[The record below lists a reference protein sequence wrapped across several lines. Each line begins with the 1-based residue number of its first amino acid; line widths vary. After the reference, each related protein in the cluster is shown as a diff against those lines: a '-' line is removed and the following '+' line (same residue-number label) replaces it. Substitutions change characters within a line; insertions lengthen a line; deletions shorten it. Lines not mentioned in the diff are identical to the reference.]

1 VTVRNE
7 NLWIKKGMKFPEPD
21 PPRPPPDTSKFFFKK
36 AGSIPKAAP
45 APVAETS
52 SHPVGTRPSHPP
64 RPVGTRQSHPY
75 LPSTLT
81 GRGSRP
87 NGPLSHPVR
96 NRRRRP
102 PKSSPTSSRA

>member
-1 VTVRNE
+1 MTVPNE
-7 NLWIKKGMKFPEPD
+7 NKYFIKKGMKFPEPD

-52 SHPVGTRPSHPP
+52 SRPVGTRPSHPP
-64 RPVGTRQSHPY
+64 RPVGTRKSHP
-75 LPSTLT
+75 PSTFT

-87 NGPLSHPVR
+87 NGPLSPPVR

-102 PKSSPTSSRA
+102 SKSSPTSSRA